1 MRLATRTPIRC
12 SSCFGQKPGVPHV
25 DFESSYDGPPIDQSN
40 PRAGHVDWVVIC
52 SECLESA
59 HSMLPDVR
67 DVVGELRTRLA
78 DVERERDEVG
88 AYADKLEA
96 AVVGK
101 PERKTSTPARK
112 GRYQPKDAA

>member
-1 MRLATRTPIRC
+1 M
-12 SSCFGQKPGVPHV
+12 

-40 PRAGHVDWVVIC
+40 PRSGHIDWVVMC
-52 SECLESA
+52 SECIEAA
-59 HSMLPDVR
+59 HAMLPEVR

-78 DVERERDEVG
+78 ETERERDEVG

-101 PERKTSTPARK
+101 PERKQSPNTTARK
-112 GRYQPKDAA
+112 GRYQPKDA